1 MKYLFKNANVYLKGR
16 FEKVSVLVEN
26 GVIADFISSDSDLE
40 GVTVFNFANSYIFP
54 GLIDVHVHLREPG
67 FSFKETIL
75 TGTRAAARGGYTT
88 VCSMPNLSPVPD
100 CFENLKPQLDLIKND
115 ALINVLPYGS
125 ITVGQKGEQL
135 SDMDGMNDYV
145 VSFSDDGRGVQNAG
159 MMAQAME
166 KAKSLGKIIT
176 AHCED
181 NSLLFGGYIHDGEYC
196 RTHSHKGIC
205 SESEWGPVMRDLE
218 LSMVNGCP
226 YHVCHISAKETV
238 EVIRNAKKN
247 GVDVTCETGPHYLTL
262 CDDDLQEDGRFKMNP
277 PLRSKEDK
285 AALIKGIL
293 DGTIDMIATDHAPH
307 SKEEK
312 SKGLAGSLMGVVGL
326 ETAVPVLYTHLV
338 KTGVITLE
346 KLMELMHDNPAK
358 RFSIGSDLEIGARAD
373 LTVFNFEDEYE
384 INPDDFVSMGR
395 STPFESMK
403 VYGKC
408 LMTMCG
414 GNIVWQEEN
423 ND

>member
-1 MKYLFKNANVYLKGR
+1 MKYLLKNANVYLKGN

-26 GVIADFISSDSDLE
+26 GIIADIFSSDVNFD
-40 GVTVFNFANSYIFP
+40 GVTVFNFENSFIFP

-67 FSFKETIL
+67 FSFKETVL
-75 TGTRAAARGGYTT
+75 TGTKSAARGGYTT

-100 CFENLKPQLDLIKND
+100 CYENLKPQLDAIKKD
-115 ALINVLPYGS
+115 ALINVVPYGS
-125 ITVGQKGEQL
+125 ITIGEKGEQL
-135 SDMDGMNDYV
+135 ADMDSMNDYV
-145 VSFSDDGRGVQNAG
+145 VSFTDDGKGVQNIG
-159 MMAQAME
+159 MMTSAME

-196 RTHSHKGIC
+196 KTHGHKGIC
-205 SESEWGPVMRDLE
+205 SESEWGPVKRDLE
-218 LSMVNGCP
+218 LSMVTGCP

-238 EVIRNAKKN
+238 EVIRYAKKN
-247 GVDVTCETGPHYLTL
+247 GVDVTCETGPHYLVL
-262 CDDDLQEDGRFKMNP
+262 CDEDLQEDGRFKMNP
-277 PLRSKEDK
+277 PIRAKEDK
-285 AALIKGIL
+285 EALIKGIL
-293 DGTIDMIATDHAPH
+293 DGTVDMIATDHAPH
-307 SKEEK
+307 TAQEK

-326 ETAVPVLYTHLV
+326 ETSVAVLYTHLV

-358 RFSIGSDLEIGARAD
+358 RFSLGSDIEIGAKAD
-373 LTVFNFEDEYE
+373 LTVFNFDDEYE
-384 INPDDFVSMGR
+384 IDPEDFVSMGR
-395 STPFESMK
+395 STPFKGMK

-408 LMTMCG
+408 LMTMCA
-414 GNIVWQEEN
+414 GNIVWQEED

>member
-1 MKYLFKNANVYLKGR
+1 MKYLLKNANVYLKGK

-26 GVIADFISSDSDLE
+26 GVIVDILSSDADLD
-40 GVTVFNFANSYIFP
+40 GVTVFNFTNSFIFP

-67 FSFKETIL
+67 FSFKETVL
-75 TGTRAAARGGYTT
+75 SGTKAAARGGYTT
-88 VCSMPNLSPVPD
+88 VCSMPNLNPVPD
-100 CFENLKPQLDLIKND
+100 CYDNLKLQLDAIEKD
-115 ALINVLPYGS
+115 AVINVVPYGS

-135 SDMDGMNDYV
+135 ADMDSMNDYV
-145 VSFSDDGRGVQNAG
+145 VSFSDDGRGVQNVG
-159 MMAQAME
+159 MMAAAME

-196 RTHSHKGIC
+196 KAHGHKGIC
-205 SESEWGPVMRDLE
+205 SESEWGPVQRDLE

-238 EVIRNAKKN
+238 EVIRNAKQN
-247 GVDVTCETGPHYLTL
+247 GVDVTCETGPHYLVL
-262 CDDDLQEDGRFKMNP
+262 CDEDLQEDGRFKMNP
-277 PLRSKEDK
+277 PLRAKDDKE
-285 AALIKGIL
+285 ALIKGIL

-307 SKEEK
+307 TAEEK

-326 ETAVPVLYTHLV
+326 ETAVSVLYTHLV
-338 KTGVITLE
+338 KKGIITLE
-346 KLMELMHDNPAK
+346 KLVELMHDNPSK
-358 RFSIGSDLEIGARAD
+358 RFNIGSDIEVGAKAD
-373 LTVFNFEDEYE
+373 LTVFNFDEEYE
-384 INPDDFVSMGR
+384 INPDDFVSKGK
-395 STPFESMK
+395 STPFKGMK

-414 GNIVWQEEN
+414 GNIVWQEEE